1 MATQKDKQRAR
12 TLQWLA
18 EQVASPMTGEARVA
32 LIRDKYQCSRRQAEV
47 MLRRTRQIL
56 RRRHEAT
63 ADAEA
68 FEQVERLRQLAAEAR
83 ASGDYQA
90 QIQAEK
96 LIADVVG
103 TKKAEKKEVQVS
115 VLSDLVALADAADRE
130 RGR

>member
-32 LIRDKYQCSRRQAEV
+32 LIREKYQCSRLQAEV
-47 MLRRTRQIL
+47 MLRRTRKIL

-103 TKKAEKKEVQVS
+103 TTAS
-115 VLSDLVALADAADRE
+115 RTSGSSRAWMIPIPPPS
-130 RGR
+130 